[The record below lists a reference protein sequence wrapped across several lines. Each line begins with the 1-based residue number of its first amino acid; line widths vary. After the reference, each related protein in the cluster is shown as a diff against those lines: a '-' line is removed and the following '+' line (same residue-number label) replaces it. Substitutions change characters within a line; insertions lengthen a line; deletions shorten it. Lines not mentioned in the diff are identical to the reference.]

1 MKTTLHESEY
11 SLLEAIYASIAQNEA
26 SKATSQREL
35 AQASGLSLGMTNVLL
50 KRFVERGWI
59 KLSHLNKRKVLYALT
74 AEGMEEIS
82 RRVVD
87 YFSRASHT
95 AALYRKR
102 IDAFVRAATEQGYTA
117 LELVGPDELDFLFDY
132 ACEKN
137 GLQFLKS
144 RKGKHASSASD
155 QKLVIVMTGDSKLES
170 TALPAGTLAVEFS
183 EILSLSEQ
191 TTKLEPT

>member
-87 YFSRASHT
+87 
-95 AALYRKR
+95 
-102 IDAFVRAATEQGYTA
+102 
-117 LELVGPDELDFLFDY
+117 LFF
-132 ACEKN
+132 E
-137 GLQFLKS
+137 
-144 RKGKHASSASD
+144 
-155 QKLVIVMTGDSKLES
+155 
-170 TALPAGTLAVEFS
+170 
-183 EILSLSEQ
+183 
-191 TTKLEPT
+191 